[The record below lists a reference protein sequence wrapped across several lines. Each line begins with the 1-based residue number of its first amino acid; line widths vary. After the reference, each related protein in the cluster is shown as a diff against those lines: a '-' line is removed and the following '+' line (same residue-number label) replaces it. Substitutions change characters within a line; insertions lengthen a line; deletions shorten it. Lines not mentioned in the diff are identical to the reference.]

1 MTMTPDQFRKNIL
14 LPTPKDLRAEFDWI
28 SQKIDEIGIEKLN
41 EAIRQAV
48 TVRKNAYPPY
58 SGYKVGAAIISTSG
72 AIHASC
78 NAEVAS
84 YSETDHAE
92 GSAITKAI
100 SEGEI
105 KKSGDHFIEAVIVSH
120 TGKSG
125 PCGRCRQSI
134 GQHCENALIIDVDEE
149 GNIDAVTSLK
159 ALFFYAFTPKDLQ

>member
-1 MTMTPDQFRKNIL
+1 MIVEQLHDKIL
-14 LPTPKDLRAEFDWI
+14 LPTPEELEEERAWI
-28 SQKIDEIGIEKLN
+28 VKKIEAIGLEKLTK
-41 EAIRQAV
+41 A
-48 TVRKNAYPPY
+48 VRKAVEVRTNAYPPY
-58 SGYKVGAAIISTSG
+58 SGYKVGASVICKSG
-72 AIHASC
+72 TIHASC

-105 KKSGDHFIEAVIVSH
+105 QQSGDNFIEAVIVSH
-120 TGKSG
+120 SGKSG

-149 GNIDAVTSLK
+149 GNIDAATSLK
-159 ALFFYAFTPKDLQ
+159 ALFFYAFTPKDLHK

>member
-1 MTMTPDQFRKNIL
+1 MNLVQLHKKIL
-14 LPTPKDLRAEFDWI
+14 LPTPEDLKEEREWI
-28 SQKIDEIGIEKLN
+28 VKKIKEIGREKLS
-41 EAIRQAV
+41 EAVRKAV
-48 TVRKNAYPPY
+48 EVRKNAYPPY
-58 SGYKVGAAIISTSG
+58 SGYKVGAAIICKSG
-72 AIHASC
+72 SIFASC

-105 KKSGDHFIEAVIVSH
+105 KRSNDNFIEAVIVSH
-120 TGKSG
+120 SGKSG

-149 GNIDAVTSLK
+149 GNIDAATSLK
-159 ALFFYAFTPKDLQ
+159 ALFFYAFTPKDLLSS

>member
-1 MTMTPDQFRKNIL
+1 MTLKQLHDNIL
-14 LPTPKDLRAEFDWI
+14 LPTPQEMTNERAWI
-28 SQKIDEIGIEKLN
+28 LNKIQSIGQKKIT
-41 EAIRQAV
+41 EAIQKAI

-58 SGYKVGAAIISTSG
+58 SGYKVGAAIICKSG
-72 AIHASC
+72 SIHASC

-105 KKSGDHFIEAVIVSH
+105 NKSGNNFIEAVIVSH
-120 TGKSG
+120 SGKSG
-125 PCGRCRQSI
+125 PCGRCRQCI
-134 GQHCENALIIDVDEE
+134 VQHTQNALIIDVDAV
-149 GNIDAVTSLK
+149 GAIDAVTSLK

>member
-1 MTMTPDQFRKNIL
+1 MTLEQLHDKIL
-14 LPTPKDLRAEFDWI
+14 LPTPEELDAEREWI
-28 SQKIDEIGIEKLN
+28 AKKIEEIGLKKLTD
-41 EAIRQAV
+41 AIQKAV
-48 TVRKNAYPPY
+48 AMRENAYPPY
-58 SGYKVGAAIISTSG
+58 SGYRVGASIICKSG
-72 AIHASC
+72 EIYASC

-105 KKSGDHFIEAVIVSH
+105 KRSGDNFIEAVIVSH
-120 TGKSG
+120 SGKSG